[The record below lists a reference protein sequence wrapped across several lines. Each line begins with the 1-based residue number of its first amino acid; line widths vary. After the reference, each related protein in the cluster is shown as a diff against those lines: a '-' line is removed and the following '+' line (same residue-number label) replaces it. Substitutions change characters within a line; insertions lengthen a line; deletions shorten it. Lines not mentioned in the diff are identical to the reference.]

1 MQELPKSATTNLFL
15 SASKQPS
22 MELQWSKGDLE
33 ATEGTKR
40 SQTPPALLSLSLPR
54 TKAAPQVHAPVV

>member
-1 MQELPKSATTNLFL
+1 
-15 SASKQPS
+15 

-54 TKAAPQVHAPVV
+54 TKAAPQVHTPVV